1 MPYYPLLGSENHQ
14 NQTTMGKFIN
24 PFTDIGFKHIFG
36 REISKDVLIAFLNDL
51 LVGERHIA
59 DISFMDKEDMPEMA
73 NGRVVIFDILCRE
86 TNGAYFIIEM
96 QNQYQDFF
104 LDRSLYYLCR
114 SVTRQG
120 IKGKDWEYEIFPV
133 YGIYFLNFIIPP
145 FVSFRTDV
153 ILADR
158 ATGEAVNRK
167 FRQIYLSMPYF
178 TLEQDECKTDFE
190 RWIYILKHMDTFD
203 RMPFNAQKAV
213 FDKLLDIADVSKLD
227 EKERARY
234 DEALKI
240 YRDYYGTI
248 NSAKRQGRK
257 EGEEKGR
264 AEGLAEGIEKGKVE
278 GKAEG
283 LAEGKA
289 KLRTAAHGM
298 KDLGIPIEN
307 IAKIT
312 GLTPEEIETA

>member
-158 ATGEAVNRK
+158 ATGEAVNKK

-213 FDKLLDIADVSKLD
+213 FDKLLDIADVSKLN

-264 AEGLAEGIEKGKVE
+264 AEGLAEGEAKGIEKGKM
-278 GKAEG
+278 EG
-283 LAEGKA
+283 L
-289 KLRTAAHGM
+289 LTAAHGM

-307 IAKIT
+307 IAKVT
-312 GLTPEEIETA
+312 GLTPEEIDTL